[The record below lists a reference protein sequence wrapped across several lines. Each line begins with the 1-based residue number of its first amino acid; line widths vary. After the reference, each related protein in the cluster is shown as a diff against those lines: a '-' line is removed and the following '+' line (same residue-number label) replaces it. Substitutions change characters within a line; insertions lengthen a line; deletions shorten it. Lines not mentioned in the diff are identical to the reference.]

1 MHFDLEF
8 HPGSGVSAW
17 RGRVE
22 EPEMEIR
29 RWVIPHCPFF
39 IYKSCDPVPTPGIPG
54 TGPGAYFKG
63 GTVTLSPF
71 GDRELRSEGT

>member
-17 RGRVE
+17 RGRAE

-54 TGPGAYFKG
+54 TGPGAYFKLLNEVQLLCHHL
-63 GTVTLSPF
+63 GTAS
-71 GDRELRSEGT
+71 